1 MTTPILSDPRHGWA
15 TLTLPTAKVTEPPFI
30 ASVSYVTDVM
40 FDALTACI
48 NYFNDG
54 IAAVKFNAEENGDI
68 IVLIDTCDC
77 KVLYENDKLLNI
89 NLSGNDFCKNILD
102 CYASDKDTWMQFA
115 TMDDTL
121 DAVNTRKQIFQKL
134 ETTIHDYLKIRM
146 GTHADMEVDN
156 HED

>member
-1 MTTPILSDPRHGWA
+1 MTTPILSNPRHGWA
-15 TLTLPTAKVTEPPFI
+15 TLTLPTTKVTEPPFT
-30 ASVSYVTDVM
+30 ASISYVTDVM
-40 FDALTACI
+40 FDTLTACL
-48 NYFNDG
+48 NYLNDG

-115 TMDDTL
+115 TMDNEPEVADMQKRT
-121 DAVNTRKQIFQKL
+121 FQKF
-134 ETTIHDYLKIRM
+134 ETTIRNYLKIR
-146 GTHADMEVDN
+146 TEVCAYMEDDN